1 MEGHVGDC
9 KDSCSYSKLNDVAAE
24 KMRDALTAIVQEIK
38 RYQSRCP
45 ENDEHVSELE
55 TCIIKLKTKRKQ
67 VKILKENLKSTCM
80 VAKTVI
86 NAKKKEIK
94 TLNDNLMAAK
104 NNSEA
109 LIKTNNEISEA
120 VNNLTAWNHTLNE
133 KYLHLVNFVNLGYKE
148 LQKMRDENLVD
159 MPAVMQLKEIM
170 VGCGQYYA
178 DFCNERQK
186 NTQLEQKNRFLT
198 NKLRILENNLLNVS
212 EELNKVQFKEKKQKS
227 RANQLKEKTQN
238 IGVSGLENNF
248 EKQALVPR
256 ISFHKPGGDMEQM
269 VSNRLSVTGSAS
281 LNLSSHLSL
290 VKNLLNDQDTMLR
303 DLKKLSDELSI
314 NG

>member
-1 MEGHVGDC
+1 
-9 KDSCSYSKLNDVAAE
+9 
-24 KMRDALTAIVQEIK
+24 
-38 RYQSRCP
+38 
-45 ENDEHVSELE
+45 
-55 TCIIKLKTKRKQ
+55 
-67 VKILKENLKSTCM
+67 M

-86 NAKKKEIK
+86 NAKNKEIK
-94 TLNDNLMAAK
+94 TLNDNLMSAK

-120 VNNLTAWNHTLNE
+120 ANNLTAWNHTLNE

-148 LQKMRDENLVD
+148 LQKMRNENLVD

-178 DFCNERQK
+178 DSCNERQK

-212 EELNKVQFKEKKQKS
+212 EELNKAQFKEKKQKS

-238 IGVSGLENNF
+238 IGVSGLENKF
-248 EKQALVPR
+248 EKQPLVPR